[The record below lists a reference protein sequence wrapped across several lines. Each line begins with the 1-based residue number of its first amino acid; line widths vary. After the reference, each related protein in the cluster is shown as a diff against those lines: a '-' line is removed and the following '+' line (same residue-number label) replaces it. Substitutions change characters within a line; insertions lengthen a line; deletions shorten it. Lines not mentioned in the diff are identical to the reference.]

1 MLQLDITEDIE
12 EDIFK
17 RDPMKL
23 MIYLMRYNQE
33 EKLKKFAD

>member
-1 MLQLDITEDIE
+1 MIQLDITEDIE
-12 EDIFK
+12 EDIFE